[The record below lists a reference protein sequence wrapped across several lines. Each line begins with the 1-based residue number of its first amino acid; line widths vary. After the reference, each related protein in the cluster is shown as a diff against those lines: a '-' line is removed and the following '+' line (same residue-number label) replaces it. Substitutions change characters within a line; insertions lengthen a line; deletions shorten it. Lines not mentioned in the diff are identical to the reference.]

1 MRRVFW
7 QLAVPLGLSL
17 AVTSACALDEGA
29 DEIGAASDPIVGGND
44 TTIDQHPWQIAL
56 TTNAGFQFCGGSI
69 LNPNWVVTAQHCVTG
84 GNADMRVVAG
94 ITRKSQ
100 QSTGQIRAV
109 DAIATFPG
117 FTDPTA
123 GKDVALLHLR
133 TPLDLTGPNARSI
146 PLVTATDATNG
157 ATAPGVTST
166 VTGWGTLSSG
176 GPTPDILQEVDIP
189 LVSNAQAQ
197 NQYGPQGVTI
207 TSDQLGAGI
216 IGVGGVDS
224 CQGDSGGPLTVPF
237 AGTNKLGGVVSWGFG
252 CADPQFPGMY
262 ARVSSFATYISNRAN
277 GVTNRPINLTSL
289 SGAAGTFTHRS
300 VTVPTGARVLSAVL
314 RGGTGDADLY
324 VRFGSQPTTST
335 FNCRPFLNGNF
346 EFCTFNAPAAGT
358 WFVSLRAF
366 SAFSGA
372 ALTVAVV
379 TP

>member
-1 MRRVFW
+1 MRRVLFS
-7 QLAVPLGLSL
+7 QLAVCIGLSL
-17 AVTSACALDEGA
+17 ASLTSACAVDGDIE
-29 DEIGAASDPIVGGND
+29 EIGAASDPIVGGHD
-44 TTIDQHPWQIAL
+44 TTIAEHPWQIAL
-56 TTNAGFQFCGGSI
+56 TTTAGFQFCGGSI
-69 LNPNWVVTAQHCVTG
+69 LNPNWVLTAQHCVTG

-117 FTDPTA
+117 FTDPTN

-133 TPLDLTGPNARSI
+133 TALDLSGSNARSI
-146 PLVTATDATNG
+146 PLVTASDASAG
-157 ATAPGVTST
+157 ATAPGVVST

-176 GPTPDILQEVDIP
+176 GPTPDVLQEVDIP
-189 LVSNAQAQ
+189 LVSNAAAQAQ
-197 NQYGPQGVTI
+197 YTTETI

-237 AGTNKLGGVVSWGFG
+237 AGTTKLGGVVSWGFG
-252 CADPQFPGMY
+252 CADPEFPGMY
-262 ARVSSFATYISNRAN
+262 ARVSSFASYISNRAN
-277 GVTNRPINLTSL
+277 GLTSRPINLTSL
-289 SGAAGTFTHRS
+289 SGASGTFVHRS
-300 VTVPTGARVLSAVL
+300 VTVPSGALVLSAVL
-314 RGGTGDADLY
+314 RAGTGDADLY
-324 VRFGSQPTTST
+324 VRFGSQPTTSS

-366 SAFSGA
+366 STYSGA